1 VLRPRRS
8 SNLLR
13 VLVAAAGDLGV
24 AVAALAIATFLRRRF
39 ELPLTRDLLPAENF
53 ALDLPT
59 VLLFVLPLLLALEL
73 TGFYTVSS
81 SPRHR
86 PTMLFAVPLQV
97 ALVATA
103 ATFLGLLVPRSVLAM
118 VALLELVLLP
128 LWRRLVRRL
137 VPLRRRPVALVGTA
151 EELAAAIADEA
162 DLERA
167 HLRLAALVPL
177 DRPLDSVLFSALV
190 LFPALTSSLLPFTLP
205 ASSYRLA
212 PFVPFDGEKSIR
224 CACRCAL
231 RISSVARKQ
240 WACDIAVSVRLTTS
254 WTSCSP

>member
-1 VLRPRRS
+1 MLRPRRS

-13 VLVAAAGDLGV
+13 VLVAAAGDVGV

-59 VLLFVLPLLLALEL
+59 ALLFVLPLLLALEL

-118 VALLELVLLP
+118 VAVLELVLLP

-137 VPLRRRPVALVGTA
+137 VPLRRR
-151 EELAAAIADEA
+151 
-162 DLERA
+162 
-167 HLRLAALVPL
+167 
-177 DRPLDSVLFSALV
+177 
-190 LFPALTSSLLPFTLP
+190 
-205 ASSYRLA
+205 
-212 PFVPFDGEKSIR
+212 
-224 CACRCAL
+224 
-231 RISSVARKQ
+231 
-240 WACDIAVSVRLTTS
+240 
-254 WTSCSP
+254 